1 MKLRAILISFI
12 LVMPAAVL
20 ARADGR
26 KDKGR
31 SQKLEQSV
39 PADPYVRVSLCVT
52 SGDVNVRGWDKN
64 EVLARSDDGVQ
75 IELRRNDATSESSQ
89 ATKLEVLL
97 LDRAEGQ
104 SPGNSCQS
112 SSDLTLNVPRGA
124 TVQVQTRDGNI
135 SIVEVASAYA
145 GSQNGD
151 ISVEQ
156 VSRSIEACSIGGSIS
171 IKDSTGRVNVN
182 SIGGTLEAINL
193 RPAESE
199 DKFEAV
205 SVSGDITLEQVSHA
219 QLSARTVS
227 GTVSLTGPLAHRGN
241 YGFKTM
247 SGDVTL
253 TLPADASF
261 QLSAKVSQNGEIIT
275 DFPLTLI
282 TEGPESVPPSAPEA
296 PGRTPPK
303 TPAPAKPIISPTS
316 PKTPE
321 PAQPEPGAAP
331 ETPRVVKV
339 APRIKMV
346 TVEPVVVTV
355 PYGLR
360 RVNAIHGTGDATI
373 SVASFSGTLHLQQN

>member
-1 MKLRAILISFI
+1 MKFSAIFISLF
-12 LVMPAAVL
+12 LVMQATVL

-31 SQKLEQSV
+31 SQKVEQSV
-39 PADPYVRVSLCVT
+39 PADPNVRVSLCVA

-75 IELRRNDATSESSQ
+75 IELRRNDATSQSQ

-97 LDRAEGQ
+97 RDRAEGE
-104 SPGNSCQS
+104 SSRNSCQS
-112 SSDLTLNVPRGA
+112 SGDITLSVPRGA
-124 TVQVQTRDGNI
+124 TVQVQTRDGDI
-135 SIVEVASAYA
+135 SIIEVASAYA

-151 ISVEQ
+151 ISIEQ

-171 IKDSTGRVNVN
+171 IKNSTGRVNVT
-182 SIGGTLEAINL
+182 SVGGTLEAINL
-193 RPAESE
+193 RPAESG
-199 DKFEAV
+199 DQFEAV
-205 SVSGDITLEQVSHA
+205 SVSGDITLEQVGHA
-219 QLSARTVS
+219 QLSARTVN
-227 GTVSLTGPLAHRGN
+227 GNVSLTGPLARRGS

-275 DFPLTLI
+275 DFPLKLI
-282 TEGPESVPPSAPEA
+282 TEDLEGAPPAGPEA
-296 PGRTPPK
+296 PTDISPNAL
-303 TPAPAKPIISPTS
+303 APAKPGTSPTS

-331 ETPRVVKV
+331 ETPRPVKI
-339 APRIKMV
+339 APLVKMV
-346 TVEPVVVTV
+346 TVEPVVVMA
-355 PYGLR
+355 PYALR
-360 RVNAIHGTGDATI
+360 RVNAIYGTGDATI
-373 SVASFSGTLHLQQN
+373 SVASFSGTLHLQKN

>member
-1 MKLRAILISFI
+1 MKFRAILISFF
-12 LVMPAAVL
+12 LVVPVAVL
-20 ARADGR
+20 ALADGR

-31 SQKLEQSV
+31 SQKVEQSV
-39 PADPYVRVSLCVT
+39 PADPNVRVSLCVA

-75 IELRRNDATSESSQ
+75 IELRRNDATSKSNQ

-97 LDRAEGQ
+97 MDRAEGQ
-104 SPGNSCQS
+104 SSRNSCLS
-112 SSDLTLNVPRGA
+112 SSDVTLNVPRGA
-124 TVQVQTRDGNI
+124 TVQVQTRDGDI
-135 SIVEVASAYA
+135 SIIEVASAYA

-151 ISVEQ
+151 ISIEQ

-193 RPAESE
+193 RPAESG

-205 SVSGDITLEQVSHA
+205 SVSGDITLEQVGHA
-219 QLSARTVS
+219 QLSARTVN
-227 GTVSLTGPLAHRGN
+227 GNVSLTGPLAHRGS
-241 YGFKTM
+241 YGFNTL
-247 SGDVTL
+247 SGDVKL

-282 TEGPESVPPSAPEA
+282 AEGPDSAPPLPPQV
-296 PGRTPPK
+296 PGGTPPK
-303 TPAPAKPIISPTS
+303 APAPAKPGTSPTS
-316 PKTPE
+316 PMTPE
-321 PAQPEPGAAP
+321 PAQPEPAAAP
-331 ETPRVVKV
+331 ETARAIKV

-346 TVEPVVVTV
+346 TVEPVVAMA
-355 PYGLR
+355 PYASR
-360 RVNAIHGTGDATI
+360 RVNAIYGTGEATI
-373 SVASFSGTLHLQQN
+373 SVASFSGTLHLQKN